1 MAVEEPAT
9 LAPDEGHSP
18 SQSNEHPKRARQ
30 GLFTTICA
38 LVALFASAIGLFWD
52 FLPQYRPDPL
62 DTVGADVSIFSVEPG
77 VRLVD
82 WLRRTHGADF
92 APAARE
98 IFGRRPSAS
107 ELRQPGELLYV
118 RTQVDGHKHRDVSL
132 RYRLYDG
139 ASHKPVEL
147 PLPQSLAKVQRIRLE
162 APSQRSVQLLW
173 TPDLREEDGAFIRVE
188 LTSEHGLLAVTDSG
202 TLHKGWMRRR

>member
-1 MAVEEPAT
+1 MAVDEPT
-9 LAPDEGHSP
+9 ELAADEDRLPALSDDR
-18 SQSNEHPKRARQ
+18 PKRAWQ

-77 VRLVD
+77 VTLVD

-139 ASHKPVEL
+139 ASQKPVEL
-147 PLPQSLAKVQRIRLE
+147 PLPKSLAKVQRVKLE

-173 TPDLREEDGAFIRVE
+173 TPDLRDEDGAFIRVE
-188 LTSEHGLLAVTDSG
+188 LTSEHGLLAVADSG
-202 TLHKGWMRRR
+202 TLRHGWVRR